1 MNYPFSRYKF
11 VGFSSALEEIV
22 YTKPCNENYSYR
34 HDGGITKNTHLGYEN
49 KLDAYYSKLRTLK
62 NSKEKIK
69 DSLNKVEFEIS
80 ELENL
85 IDKHPRP
92 VYCTTL
98 NTK

>member
-11 VGFSSALEEIV
+11 VGDSNTLEEIV
-22 YTKPCNENYSYR
+22 YTKPYNENYSYR
-34 HDGGITKNTHLGYEN
+34 HDGGVTKNSSLGYEN
-49 KLDAYYSKLRTLK
+49 KLDAYYSKLHALK
-62 NSKEKIK
+62 NSKKKIK

-92 VYCTTL
+92 V
-98 NTK
+98 